1 MARAPAADWRGDH
14 QLWIEVF
21 VAANFGGLVL
31 DIYLAHSENG
41 FRRSS
46 EYIPLYF
53 SAAAP
58 IMLLAGM
65 ALRRWS
71 EAAWKDVGYLI
82 GWLAVLIGLT
92 GVVLH
97 LDSQFFHERTL
108 RSLTY
113 AAPFA
118 APLAYTGL
126 GLLLIM
132 NRMVK
137 PDDVEWAQWVLLLA
151 LGGFA
156 GNFVFSLSDH
166 AMNGFFDPLEWV
178 PVVSSAFAVSFL
190 LLSLLARVNR
200 RFLMWC
206 AAVLAAQGL
215 VGLLGFALHLR
226 AVIRQPAASLFER
239 LLTGAPPMAPLLFP
253 NLVILGLI
261 GLWTLG
267 RRESSP

>member
-1 MARAPAADWRGDH
+1 MARAPGADWRSDH
-14 QLWIEVF
+14 QRWIEIF

-65 ALRRWS
+65 ALRRRS
-71 EAAWKDVGYLI
+71 EAAWRDIGYLI
-82 GWLAVLIGLT
+82 GGMAVLIGLT
-92 GVVLH
+92 GVILH

-108 RSLTY
+108 KSLTY

-126 GLLLIM
+126 GLLLLV
-132 NRMVK
+132 NRMVE
-137 PDDVEWAQWVLLLA
+137 PDDLEWARWVSLLA

-156 GNFVFSLSDH
+156 GNFVFSLTDH
-166 AMNGFFDPLEWV
+166 AINGFFNPLEWI

-190 LLSLLARVNR
+190 LMPLLIAVNR
-200 RFLMWC
+200 RFLMLC
-206 AAVLAAQGL
+206 AAVLGAQGL

-226 AVIRQPAASLFER
+226 AVFRQPAPTLFER

-267 RRESSP
+267 RREPSP